1 MNRLLPALLVAAA
14 MTGGPAVAAS
24 SGEPSGSVS
33 YSIGITGYVPVICR
47 AELSTSVVP
56 ANGGATSLGN
66 LQQFCNSPN
75 GYQIFVDSSPELANA
90 TLTVGGHAVTL
101 SGSGS
106 TLVASSEGPAITS
119 DDVVLQSNG
128 AGGSLSFRIVAL

>member
-24 SGEPSGSVS
+24 SGDSSNSVS

-47 AELSTSVVP
+47 AEFSSSVVP
-56 ANGGATSLGN
+56 TNPGATALGH

-75 GYQIFVDSSPELANA
+75 GYQIFVDSSPERA
-90 TLTVGGHAVTL
+90 
-101 SGSGS
+101 
-106 TLVASSEGPAITS
+106 
-119 DDVVLQSNG
+119 
-128 AGGSLSFRIVAL
+128 